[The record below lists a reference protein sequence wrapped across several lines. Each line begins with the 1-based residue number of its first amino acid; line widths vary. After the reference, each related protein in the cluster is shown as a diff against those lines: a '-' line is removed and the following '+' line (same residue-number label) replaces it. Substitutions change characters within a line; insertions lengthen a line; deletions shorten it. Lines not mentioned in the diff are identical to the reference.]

1 MSKRCRS
8 RLRSRPGCD
17 RVPVVCEKNPFG
29 LDEYDNI
36 NLLLFSCHFCIPNR
50 KADYNRSYSCAQKRL
65 TISSI
70 LGLGIYLIGFKK
82 VLITEIHGFVVGHL
96 S

>member
-1 MSKRCRS
+1 MSKRS
-8 RLRSRPGCD
+8 GCML
-17 RVPVVCEKNPFG
+17 KKSLWA

-50 KADYNRSYSCAQKRL
+50 KTDYNRSYSCAQKRL

-82 VLITEIHGFVVGHL
+82 VLITEIHGLYIKSRIAGL
-96 S
+96 ATKYAIMQQ